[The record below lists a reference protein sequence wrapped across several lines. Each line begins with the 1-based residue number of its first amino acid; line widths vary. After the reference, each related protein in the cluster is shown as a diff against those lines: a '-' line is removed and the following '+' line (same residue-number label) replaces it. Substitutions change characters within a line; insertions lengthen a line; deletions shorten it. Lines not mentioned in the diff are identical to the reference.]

1 MIGRIRAKEKAR
13 RWISRNALIADT
25 ETTGFAKHDEV
36 VEVAVVNSLGM
47 AVFHE
52 FVKPTVPIN
61 SSALRVHGISERQ
74 LARCCCR
81 DGVHDEFRRLIEG
94 SQLVFYNASFDKRLL
109 TQTINKFG
117 LRVPDEL
124 TRAECAM
131 LEYKKYSEGRPGS
144 LSAAAEHLGVC
155 PVGQAHNALDD
166 CLTTLRV
173 IETMAI

>member
-1 MIGRIRAKEKAR
+1 MISRKRAKEKAR

-36 VEVAVVNSLGM
+36 VEVAIVNSLGM
-47 AVFHE
+47 TVFHE

-61 SSALRVHGISERQ
+61 SAAMRVHGISERQ
-74 LARCCCR
+74 VARYRCW
-81 DGVHDEFRRLIEG
+81 DGAHDEFCRLIEG

-109 TQTINKFG
+109 TQTISKFG

-131 LEYKKYSEGRPGS
+131 LEYKKYNGGGSGS
-144 LSAAAEHLGVC
+144 LSAAAEHLGVS

-173 IETMAI
+173 IEAMAM